1 MKLLSALI
9 LGGKVRAVGAAPTDS
24 AETALDDAA
33 QGANAGSADA
43 VLYIGG
49 PPNPG
54 VVSMFSSGRRYQKI
68 PCLKAWQK
76 LQITNW
82 ADLYL
87 NPITAGSHMMR
98 NQKTQ
103 DRLAT

>member
-54 VVSMFSSGRRYQKI
+54 VVSMFSSGRVSKDTLPENLSPPQRIGCTLGHYVVIGCGEEGGKKHFRQK
-68 PCLKAWQK
+68 
-76 LQITNW
+76 
-82 ADLYL
+82 
-87 NPITAGSHMMR
+87 
-98 NQKTQ
+98 
-103 DRLAT
+103 

>member
-33 QGANAGSADA
+33 EGANAGSADA

-54 VVSMFSSGRRYQKI
+54 VVSMFSSGRVSIDKI
-68 PCLKAWQK
+68 PKLDTSAENRVYPRSLCCYRGGKKAF
-76 LQITNW
+76 
-82 ADLYL
+82 
-87 NPITAGSHMMR
+87 
-98 NQKTQ
+98 
-103 DRLAT
+103 